1 MQTSAALIGKRE
13 LAATQSQRAPGLAA
27 MLFGA
32 VILFVVGFLAVPS
45 LHNATHD
52 SRHAAGFPC
61 H

>member
-1 MQTSAALIGKRE
+1 MHTAGVLVNQRE
-13 LAATQSQRAPGLAA
+13 HAVAQSRRAPALAA

-32 VILFVVGFLAVPS
+32 LILYVVGFLAVPS
-45 LHNATHD
+45 VHNATHD